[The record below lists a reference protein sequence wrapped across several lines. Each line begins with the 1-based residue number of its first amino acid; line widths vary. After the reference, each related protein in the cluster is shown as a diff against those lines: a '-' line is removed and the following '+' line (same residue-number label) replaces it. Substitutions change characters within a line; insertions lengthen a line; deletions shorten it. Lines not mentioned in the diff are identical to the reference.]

1 MQLLIGERALV
12 TGLAFP
18 NYCRFVATRSNQMPV
33 QAVFGN
39 VEFPP
44 HEPFRERR
52 LPFDTLLPWPA
63 PNQLLRFARPELAR
77 LPDRFPIHPP
87 ILSQALDSRFT
98 AETRRRL
105 ENALFDQVRF
115 DVLVHEQFLISARTF
130 EGKRALPRNRR
141 FAADQP
147 VRVPK
152 RGGQMALV
160 IRWTA
165 ARPWLHVEDA
175 RIAPGRVFHARS
187 VATGAEST
195 RGE

>member
-12 TGLAFP
+12 AGFAFP
-18 NYCRFVATRSNQMPV
+18 NYCRFVATRSNQMAV

-39 VEFPP
+39 VEFPT

-52 LPFDTLLPWPA
+52 FPFDNLLPWPA
-63 PNQLLRFARPELAR
+63 PNQLLRFARPELGR

-115 DVLVHEQFLISARTF
+115 DVVVHEQFLICARTF
-130 EGKRALPRNRR
+130 EGKRALPLHRR

-147 VRVPK
+147 VPCRTVAVKCRWLSIGRPD
-152 RGGQMALV
+152 GGGYTLKMLELL
-160 IRWTA
+160 
-165 ARPWLHVEDA
+165 PDEY
-175 RIAPGRVFHARS
+175 
-187 VATGAEST
+187 
-195 RGE
+195 